1 MHLLSA
7 ICLIACLL
15 LHLLV
20 AAQDLPTDP
29 DFNPLESFCRRFAHQ
44 TTTIDR
50 RVYIDG
56 GYVNYGG
63 SVTPSTVNYTNT
75 YLLYLDLDN
84 LKDTFPVEWANLSK
98 PSTVPSVVGG
108 TLWPDVVNKYFFL
121 YGGETN
127 SSTPPP
133 AEPYLWRYDVLK
145 DTWDALDKDSSIP
158 AVSFG
163 AAAVADDRGEAYYY
177 GGWQNNGTAL
187 GWSGEPLAQTGLIL
201 YNMLDDTWH
210 NYTWYDDTP
219 RAEGVMLYIPA
230 GGEFIPRQR
239 PNHCSR

>member
-1 MHLLSA
+1 MSLLQGVYS
-7 ICLIACLL
+7 IVFLL
-15 LHLLV
+15 PYLLA

-29 DFNPLESFCRRFAHQ
+29 DFDPLESFCRRFAHQ

-63 SVTPSTVNYTNT
+63 SVTPSTINYTNT

-84 LKDTFPVEWANLSK
+84 IQLTFPVEWANLSK

-108 TLWPDVVNKYFFL
+108 TLWPDIVNKYFFL

-127 SSTPPP
+127 WTTPPP
-133 AEPYLWRYDVLK
+133 AQPYLWRYDVLK
-145 DTWDALDKDSSIP
+145 DAWDPLNADSTIP

-163 AAAVADDRGEAYYY
+163 AGAVADDRGEAYYY
-177 GGWQNNGTAL
+177 GGWQSNATVL
-187 GWSGEPLAQTGLIL
+187 GWTGSPLAQTGLIV
-201 YNMLDDTWH
+201 YDMLANSWH
-210 NYTWYDDTP
+210 NYTWYDSTP

-230 GGEFIPRQR
+230 SGELELLQHRKR
-239 PNHCSR
+239 